1 MLLKSEGMLN
11 RQKGSFN
18 RYLLLAVAILV
29 ISVPTVI
36 AVMLGVRMHEIKR
49 EDEGQIEQLRQQ
61 NRELTDKLERLE
73 DWQRNGFCLDADCP
87 KYQSLYPDFYAPQD
101 LDATVVKEK
110 TAYLTFDDGPSDN
123 TDIIL
128 QTLQEENVKATFF
141 VVGNSGEKN
150 LARMRRMVQ
159 EGHTIGMHSYSHVY
173 SEIYGSVE
181 AYLDDMYRVFK
192 LIRDTT
198 GVTPSCFR
206 FPGGS
211 LNAYNA
217 AVHKEIMAEMLRR
230 GFVPFDWNV
239 SSGDAGN
246 IESSGQVF
254 DNITNGIYSVSASG
268 YPAVVLQHDTKS
280 FSVDAVSRV
289 IEWGLA
295 NGYHFEKL
303 GSNSFPAHHHINN

>member
-1 MLLKSEGMLN
+1 MMLIKSEGMLN
-11 RQKGSFN
+11 RRFN

-101 LDATVVKEK
+101 LDATVVNEK
-110 TAYLTFDDGPSDN
+110 TAYLTFDERPSDN

-239 SSGDAGN
+239 SSEDA
-246 IESSGQVF
+246 SGEEYSPEQLAQNVVK
-254 DNITNGIYSVSASG
+254 GIYGCKRGIILMHDGAQKKNTARAVRQIIRDVRSEG
-268 YPAVVLQHDTKS
+268 YS
-280 FSVDAVSRV
+280 FEALDYQVKP
-289 IEWGLA
+289 ILFCYKE
-295 NGYHFEKL
+295 
-303 GSNSFPAHHHINN
+303 

>member
-1 MLLKSEGMLN
+1 MMLIKSEGMLN
-11 RQKGSFN
+11 RRFN

-61 NRELTDKLERLE
+61 NRELTDKLERFE

-217 AVHKEIMAEMLRR
+217 AVHEEIMAEMLRR

-239 SSGDAGN
+239 SSEDA
-246 IESSGQVF
+246 SGVEYSPEQLAQNAVK
-254 DNITNGIYSVSASG
+254 GIYG
-268 YPAVVLQHDTKS
+268 CKRGIVLLHDC
-280 FSVDAVSRV
+280 AQ
-289 IEWGLA
+289 
-295 NGYHFEKL
+295 
-303 GSNSFPAHHHINN
+303 

>member
-1 MLLKSEGMLN
+1 MMLIKSEGMLN
-11 RQKGSFN
+11 RRFN

-128 QTLQEENVKATFF
+128 QTLQEENVNATFF

-206 FPGGS
+206 FPGGRPTHGT
-211 LNAYNA
+211 AVPPRA
-217 AVHKEIMAEMLRR
+217 ADI
-230 GFVPFDWNV
+230 G
-239 SSGDAGN
+239 
-246 IESSGQVF
+246 
-254 DNITNGIYSVSASG
+254 TSASFRTSG
-268 YPAVVLQHDTKS
+268 PSPTRTCA
-280 FSVDAVSRV
+280 FR
-289 IEWGLA
+289 
-295 NGYHFEKL
+295 
-303 GSNSFPAHHHINN
+303 